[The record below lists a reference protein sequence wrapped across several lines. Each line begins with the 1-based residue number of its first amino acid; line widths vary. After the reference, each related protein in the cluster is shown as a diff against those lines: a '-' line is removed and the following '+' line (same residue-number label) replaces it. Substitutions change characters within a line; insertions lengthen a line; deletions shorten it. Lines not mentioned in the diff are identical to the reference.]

1 MFYVAMTG
9 ARSSL
14 TVLAQGRH
22 PFLRSVGG
30 VVLQREVSPDPT
42 SLPNAGH
49 RIIAP
54 DPRLVDLSFAGRLKD
69 GAPSLAAIA
78 EAAVG
83 DPVTLSRHGDR
94 WLILNGRERVLGR
107 TAKAFVPPEDAE
119 VIGGEIAVVLQWRK
133 PRAAVQGPP

>member
-1 MFYVAMTG
+1 MHEDEAVFYVAMTR

-30 VVLQREVSPDPT
+30 AVLQREVSPDPT

-78 EAAVG
+78 ETAVG

-94 WLILNGRERVLGR
+94 WLGVQSRHLVDRV
-107 TAKAFVPPEDAE
+107 EDE
-119 VIGGEIAVVLQWRK
+119 SIWL
-133 PRAAVQGPP
+133 